1 MSEEGGSRTW
11 IVGNCL
17 CVAVTLSSVR
27 DIDGDDNNDN
37 DDDDDDECFIKAH
50 KPIDVFDK

>member
-1 MSEEGGSRTW
+1 M
-11 IVGNCL
+11 
-17 CVAVTLSSVR
+17 AVTLPSVR

-37 DDDDDDECFIKAH
+37 DDADDDECFIKAH

>member
-1 MSEEGGSRTW
+1 M
-11 IVGNCL
+11 
-17 CVAVTLSSVR
+17 AVTLPSVR